1 MKTNKEFVKRI
12 ITKLTNKKF
21 VKRIIVTVQLTNK
34 EFVKRLIATVQLK
47 TLIILLKVQASAK
60 LTDKEKDVQKEVN
73 ELIPEIYT
81 DEDLKR
87 IISELLLESKE
98 LKKMLIRLTNYSSI
112 ALSKTS
118 VRYTLAS
125 KANKTYKTII
135 VILSIALLVSILG
148 IIFVLL
154 F

>member
-1 MKTNKEFVKRI
+1 MKAKKELAKRI
-12 ITKLTNKKF
+12 I
-21 VKRIIVTVQLTNK
+21 
-34 EFVKRLIATVQLK
+34 ATFQLK
-47 TLIILLKVQASAK
+47 TLVRFLKVQSSVG
-60 LTDKEKDVQKEVN
+60 LTDEEKNVEKEVN

-112 ALSKTS
+112 DLSKTS
-118 VRYTLAS
+118 VRYILAS

-135 VILSIALLVSILG
+135 VILSIALLVSLLG

>member
-1 MKTNKEFVKRI
+1 MKAKKELAKRI
-12 ITKLTNKKF
+12 I
-21 VKRIIVTVQLTNK
+21 
-34 EFVKRLIATVQLK
+34 ATFQLK
-47 TLIILLKVQASAK
+47 TLVRFLKVQSSVG
-60 LTDKEKDVQKEVN
+60 LTDEEKNVEKEVN

-118 VRYTLAS
+118 VRYILAS

>member
-1 MKTNKEFVKRI
+1 MK
-12 ITKLTNKKF
+12 TNKKF
-21 VKRIIVTVQLTNK
+21 VKRII
-34 EFVKRLIATVQLK
+34 ATVQLK
-47 TLIILLKVQASAK
+47 ILIRLLKVQASAE

-118 VRYTLAS
+118 VRYKLAS

>member
-12 ITKLTNKKF
+12 I
-21 VKRIIVTVQLTNK
+21 
-34 EFVKRLIATVQLK
+34 ETVQLK

-112 ALSKTS
+112 DLSKIS
-118 VRYTLAS
+118 VRYILAS

-135 VILSIALLVSILG
+135 VILSIALLVSLLG

>member
-1 MKTNKEFVKRI
+1 MKTNKEFVKI
-12 ITKLTNKKF
+12 I
-21 VKRIIVTVQLTNK
+21 
-34 EFVKRLIATVQLK
+34 IATVQLK
-47 TLIILLKVQASAK
+47 TLIRLLKVQASAE

-87 IISELLLESKE
+87 IISKLLLESKE

-118 VRYTLAS
+118 VRHILAS
-125 KANKTYKTII
+125 IANKRYKTII

>member
-12 ITKLTNKKF
+12 I
-21 VKRIIVTVQLTNK
+21 
-34 EFVKRLIATVQLK
+34 ATVQLK
-47 TLIILLKVQASAK
+47 TLIRLLKVQASAK

-118 VRYTLAS
+118 VGYILAS

>member
-1 MKTNKEFVKRI
+1 MKAKKELAKRI
-12 ITKLTNKKF
+12 I
-21 VKRIIVTVQLTNK
+21 
-34 EFVKRLIATVQLK
+34 ATFQLK
-47 TLIILLKVQASAK
+47 TLVRFLKVQSLVG
-60 LTDKEKDVQKEVN
+60 LTDEEKNVEKEVN

-118 VRYTLAS
+118 VRYILAS

>member
-12 ITKLTNKKF
+12 
-21 VKRIIVTVQLTNK
+21 V
-34 EFVKRLIATVQLK
+34 ATVQLK
-47 TLIILLKVQASAK
+47 TLIRLLKVQASAK

-81 DEDLKR
+81 DEDLKG
-87 IISELLLESKE
+87 IISKLLLENKSLNKI
-98 LKKMLIRLTNYSSI
+98 LIHTTNYSVI
-112 ALSKTS
+112 HLSKILT
-118 VRYTLAS
+118 RYTLAS
-125 KANKTYKTII
+125 IANKRDKTII
-135 VILSIALLVSILG
+135 VILSIALLVSLLG

>member
-12 ITKLTNKKF
+12 
-21 VKRIIVTVQLTNK
+21 
-34 EFVKRLIATVQLK
+34 IATVQLK

-81 DEDLKR
+81 DEDLKG
-87 IISELLLESKE
+87 IISKLLLENKSLNKI
-98 LKKMLIRLTNYSSI
+98 LIHTTNYSVI
-112 ALSKTS
+112 HLSKILT
-118 VRYTLAS
+118 RYTLAS
-125 KANKTYKTII
+125 IANKRYKTTI
-135 VILSIALLVSILG
+135 VILSIALLVSLLG
-148 IIFVLL
+148 IVFVLL

>member
-12 ITKLTNKKF
+12 
-21 VKRIIVTVQLTNK
+21 
-34 EFVKRLIATVQLK
+34 IATVQLK
-47 TLIILLKVQASAK
+47 TLIILLKVQASVK

-87 IISELLLESKE
+87 IIS
-98 LKKMLIRLTNYSSI
+98 I

-118 VRYTLAS
+118 VRYILAS

>member
-12 ITKLTNKKF
+12 I
-21 VKRIIVTVQLTNK
+21 
-34 EFVKRLIATVQLK
+34 ATVQLK
-47 TLIILLKVQASAK
+47 TLIRLLKVQASAK

-81 DEDLKR
+81 DEDLKG
-87 IISELLLESKE
+87 IISKLLLENKSLNKI
-98 LKKMLIRLTNYSSI
+98 LIHTTNYSVI
-112 ALSKTS
+112 HLSKILT
-118 VRYTLAS
+118 RYTLAS
-125 KANKTYKTII
+125 IANKRYKTTI

>member
-12 ITKLTNKKF
+12 I
-21 VKRIIVTVQLTNK
+21 
-34 EFVKRLIATVQLK
+34 ETVQLK

-112 ALSKTS
+112 DLSKNS
-118 VRYTLAS
+118 VRYILAS
-125 KANKTYKTII
+125 KANKTCKTII
-135 VILSIALLVSILG
+135 VILSIALLVSLLG

>member
-1 MKTNKEFVKRI
+1 MKTNKEFVKI
-12 ITKLTNKKF
+12 I
-21 VKRIIVTVQLTNK
+21 
-34 EFVKRLIATVQLK
+34 IATVQLK
-47 TLIILLKVQASAK
+47 TLIRLLKVQASAE

-81 DEDLKR
+81 DEDLKG
-87 IISELLLESKE
+87 IISKLLLENKSLNKI
-98 LKKMLIRLTNYSSI
+98 LIHTTNYSVI
-112 ALSKTS
+112 HLSKILT
-118 VRYTLAS
+118 RYTLAS
-125 KANKTYKTII
+125 IANKRYKTII

>member
-12 ITKLTNKKF
+12 I
-21 VKRIIVTVQLTNK
+21 
-34 EFVKRLIATVQLK
+34 ATVQLK
-47 TLIILLKVQASAK
+47 TLIRLLKVQASAK

-81 DEDLKR
+81 DEDLKG
-87 IISELLLESKE
+87 IISKLLLENKSLNKI
-98 LKKMLIRLTNYSSI
+98 LIHTTNYSVI
-112 ALSKTS
+112 HLSKILT
-118 VRYTLAS
+118 RYTLAS
-125 KANKTYKTII
+125 IANKTYKTII

>member
-12 ITKLTNKKF
+12 
-21 VKRIIVTVQLTNK
+21 
-34 EFVKRLIATVQLK
+34 IATVQLK
-47 TLIILLKVQASAK
+47 TLIILLKVQASAE

-81 DEDLKR
+81 DEDLKG
-87 IISELLLESKE
+87 IISKLLLENKSLNKI
-98 LKKMLIRLTNYSSI
+98 LIHTTNYSVI
-112 ALSKTS
+112 HLSKILT
-118 VRYTLAS
+118 RYTLAS
-125 KANKTYKTII
+125 IANKRYKTTI
-135 VILSIALLVSILG
+135 VILSIALLVSLLG

>member
-12 ITKLTNKKF
+12 
-21 VKRIIVTVQLTNK
+21 
-34 EFVKRLIATVQLK
+34 IATVQLK

-112 ALSKTS
+112 TLSKTS
-118 VRYTLAS
+118 VRYILVS

>member
-12 ITKLTNKKF
+12 
-21 VKRIIVTVQLTNK
+21 
-34 EFVKRLIATVQLK
+34 IATVQLK
-47 TLIILLKVQASAK
+47 TLIILLKVQASVK

-87 IISELLLESKE
+87 IISELLLESKQ

-112 ALSKTS
+112 DLSKAS
-118 VRYTLAS
+118 VRYILAS

-135 VILSIALLVSILG
+135 VILSIALLVSLLG

>member
-12 ITKLTNKKF
+12 I
-21 VKRIIVTVQLTNK
+21 
-34 EFVKRLIATVQLK
+34 ATFQLK
-47 TLIILLKVQASAK
+47 TLIRLLKVQASAK

-112 ALSKTS
+112 VLSKTF
-118 VRYTLAS
+118 VRYILAS

>member
-12 ITKLTNKKF
+12 I
-21 VKRIIVTVQLTNK
+21 
-34 EFVKRLIATVQLK
+34 ATVQLK
-47 TLIILLKVQASAK
+47 TLIRLLKVQVSAE

-118 VRYTLAS
+118 VRYILAS
-125 KANKTYKTII
+125 KVNKTYKTII

>member
-12 ITKLTNKKF
+12 I
-21 VKRIIVTVQLTNK
+21 
-34 EFVKRLIATVQLK
+34 AAVQLK
-47 TLIILLKVQASAK
+47 TLIRLLKVQVSAG

-98 LKKMLIRLTNYSSI
+98 LKKMLIRLTDYSSI
-112 ALSKTS
+112 FLSKTS
-118 VRYTLAS
+118 VRYILALE
-125 KANKTYKTII
+125 ANKTYKTII

>member
-1 MKTNKEFVKRI
+1 MKTNKEFVKRTI
-12 ITKLTNKKF
+12 
-21 VKRIIVTVQLTNK
+21 
-34 EFVKRLIATVQLK
+34 ETVQLK

-98 LKKMLIRLTNYSSI
+98 LKNMLIRLTNYSSI
-112 ALSKTS
+112 DLSKAS
-118 VRYTLAS
+118 VRYILAS

-135 VILSIALLVSILG
+135 VILSIALLVSLLG

>member
-1 MKTNKEFVKRI
+1 MKAKKELAKRI
-12 ITKLTNKKF
+12 I
-21 VKRIIVTVQLTNK
+21 
-34 EFVKRLIATVQLK
+34 ATFQLK
-47 TLIILLKVQASAK
+47 TLVRFLKVQSSVG
-60 LTDKEKDVQKEVN
+60 LTDEEKNVEKEVN

-98 LKKMLIRLTNYSSI
+98 LKKMLIRLTSYSSI

-125 KANKTYKTII
+125 IANKRYKTTI

>member
-12 ITKLTNKKF
+12 I
-21 VKRIIVTVQLTNK
+21 
-34 EFVKRLIATVQLK
+34 ETVQLK

-112 ALSKTS
+112 DLSKTS
-118 VRYTLAS
+118 VRYILAS
-125 KANKTYKTII
+125 KANKTCKTII
-135 VILSIALLVSILG
+135 VILSIALLVSLLG

>member
-12 ITKLTNKKF
+12 
-21 VKRIIVTVQLTNK
+21 
-34 EFVKRLIATVQLK
+34 IATVQLK

-112 ALSKTS
+112 AIALSKTS
-118 VRYTLAS
+118 VRYILAS

>member
-1 MKTNKEFVKRI
+1 MKTNKEFVKI
-12 ITKLTNKKF
+12 I
-21 VKRIIVTVQLTNK
+21 
-34 EFVKRLIATVQLK
+34 IATVQLK
-47 TLIILLKVQASAK
+47 TLIILLKVQASAE

-87 IISELLLESKE
+87 IISKLLLESKE

-118 VRYTLAS
+118 VRHILAS

>member
-12 ITKLTNKKF
+12 I
-21 VKRIIVTVQLTNK
+21 
-34 EFVKRLIATVQLK
+34 ATVQLK
-47 TLIILLKVQASAK
+47 TLIRLLKVQASAG

-98 LKKMLIRLTNYSSI
+98 LKKMLIRLTDYSSI
-112 ALSKTS
+112 FLSKTS
-118 VRYTLAS
+118 VRYILALE
-125 KANKTYKTII
+125 ANKTYKTII

>member
-12 ITKLTNKKF
+12 IE
-21 VKRIIVTVQLTNK
+21 TV
-34 EFVKRLIATVQLK
+34 RLK
-47 TLIILLKVQASAK
+47 TLITLLKVQESAK

-98 LKKMLIRLTNYSSI
+98 LKKMLTCLTNYSSTD
-112 ALSKTS
+112 LSKTS
-118 VRYTLAS
+118 VRYILAS

-135 VILSIALLVSILG
+135 VILSIALLVSLLG